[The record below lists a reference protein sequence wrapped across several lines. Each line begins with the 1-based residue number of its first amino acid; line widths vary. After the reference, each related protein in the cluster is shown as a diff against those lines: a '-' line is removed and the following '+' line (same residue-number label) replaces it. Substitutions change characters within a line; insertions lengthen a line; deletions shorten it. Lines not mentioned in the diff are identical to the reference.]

1 MTTESKKMESTIEG
15 KVNQNIVD
23 ESDGDDEEV
32 YEPNFDEDEDEQLT
46 EQPNK
51 QQQQQLLNRSK
62 PSMPL
67 NQVNEEVKEMKSVD
81 EEDSSQ
87 DDGMGINL

>member
-51 QQQQQLLNRSK
+51 Q
-62 PSMPL
+62 
-67 NQVNEEVKEMKSVD
+67 
-81 EEDSSQ
+81 
-87 DDGMGINL
+87 